1 MYVGTDVDA
10 VIAAGASSSDP
21 TVLFGALIGALHTFD
36 ATDWTARANRM
47 ADEIKRQ
54 GPDVIS
60 LNEIS
65 TVARR
70 GLGDYGV
77 TDNTTDFLPIFL
89 SALAARRLDYRLV
102 GQVKNTDVI
111 IPLSINPA
119 TGEIIAG
126 PDGLP
131 AAFVSLVDYDVMLA
145 RRGVAARNVTAK
157 NYQAYLPVNLGPIPV
172 AIKRGYVGAD
182 LTVFGQTFRVVS
194 THPEP
199 RTPVKEIQEAQ
210 VAELLADLSAT
221 TLPVVVAG
229 DLNSEPTDPANSPF
243 DQMTRAGFTDMWVAR
258 IGRPEPG
265 ATCCHSPDLRSTVDA
280 GSPPRLCVDQG
291 GRAAAGGTGC
301 HDGLWRRGARAD
313 FIGPLAVRPRRSLRG
328 SGPAARSTCACHAD
342 PGQSPD
348 GVALLERYR
357 RRWSTKARRVGGDH
371 RAKPLLIEA
380 FAPLTPV
387 LRCLY
392 PRGNLSISNPFQH
405 QILFVTEQLSRD
417 ADGIVA
423 RCVPARPPNRPT
435 DRRAA

>member
-1 MYVGTDVDA
+1 MKAPSAVLIAAALLSACDSPAAPTPIDATEPVGETIISSGNWFLEWRSIAAPIRIYQQNVYVGTDVDA

-65 TVARR
+65 TIARR

-77 TDNTTDFLPIFL
+77 ADNTTDFLPIFQ

-102 GQVKNTDVI
+102 GQVKNTEVM

-119 TGEIIAG
+119 TGEIISG

-131 AAFVSLVDYDVMLA
+131 AAYASLVDYDVLLA

-182 LTVFGQTFRVVS
+182 LTIFGQTFRVVS

-210 VAELLADLSAT
+210 VAELLADLSTT

-229 DLNSEPTDPANSPF
+229 DFNSEPTDPANSPF
-243 DQMTRAGFTDMWVAR
+243 DQMTRAGFTDVWAAR
-258 IGRPEPG
+258 IGRPESS
-265 ATCCHSPDLRSTVDA
+265 ATCCHSPDLRSTAPLDR
-280 GSPPRLCVDQG
+280 RLDYVWIKADDQ
-291 GRAAAGGTGC
+291 
-301 HDGLWRRGARAD
+301 
-313 FIGPLAVRPRRSLRG
+313 
-328 SGPAARSTCACHAD
+328 
-342 PGQSPD
+342 
-348 GVALLERYR
+348 
-357 RRWSTKARRVGGDH
+357 RRVGPAVMTVFGDEARERTASGLWPSDHGGLFGGAVLLPKQLAH
-371 RAKPLLIEA
+371 R
-380 FAPLTPV
+380 
-387 LRCLY
+387 
-392 PRGNLSISNPFQH
+392 
-405 QILFVTEQLSRD
+405 
-417 ADGIVA
+417 
-423 RCVPARPPNRPT
+423 
-435 DRRAA
+435 